1 MAASRS
7 IPTSRLSR
15 FAKLGSLA
23 GGVATN
29 MLIDG
34 TKSALSGNGWNNK
47 ALLLQPKNI
56 EKLAVQLAHL
66 RGAAMK
72 LGQLL
77 SMDAGELLSPELT
90 QLLALLR
97 ADANPMPHN
106 QLVKV
111 LKSEWGENWLN
122 RFSHI
127 ELRPFAAASIGQVH
141 LAYQE
146 NGEKLAVK
154 IQYPG
159 IAQSVHSDVD
169 NVIALLNIARLI
181 PKELDIQPLINEA
194 KAQLLAEADYERE
207 AHYLNRYGE
216 LLSQHVNFK
225 VPKVYGVHNTK
236 RILAMEYVQATPIE
250 ALSNLPQG
258 EQNNIAARLIDL
270 FFKEMFEFKLIQ
282 TDPNFANFHYQTQ
295 SKQIVLFDFGA
306 TREISSKLSKAY
318 LSLFIAGTENNRAG
332 VLSAARE
339 IGYFKD
345 TLLDSYKSHVIDL
358 FLMACEP
365 LRTTGEFD
373 FKNSPLATNIK
384 NAGLEL
390 SAQSQ
395 QWHTPPVDA
404 LFIHRKLAG
413 LYLIAAKL
421 NAKIDINALFKPYI
435 KGHFI

>member
-1 MAASRS
+1 MAAPRS

-15 FAKLGSLA
+15 FTKLGSLA
-23 GGVATN
+23 SGVAAN
-29 MLIDG
+29 MLIEG
-34 TKSALSGNGWNNK
+34 TKSALSGNGWDNK
-47 ALLLQPKNI
+47 SLLLQPKNI
-56 EKLAVQLAHL
+56 EKLATQLAHL

-90 QLLALLR
+90 KLLALLR
-97 ADANPMPHN
+97 SDANPMPHK
-106 QLVKV
+106 QLIAV
-111 LKSEWGENWLN
+111 LKQQWGDNWLE

-146 NGEKLAVK
+146 NGEKLAIK

-159 IAQSVHSDVD
+159 IAKSVESDVD
-169 NVIALLNIARLI
+169 NVISLLNIARLI
-181 PKELDIQPLINEA
+181 PKDLDIKPLVSEA
-194 KAQLLAEADYERE
+194 KAQLLAEADYALE
-207 AHYLNRYGE
+207 AQFITKYHYLLAEDKR
-216 LLSQHVNFK
+216 FI
-225 VPKVYGVHNTK
+225 VPKAYTEHNTK
-236 RILAMEYVQATPIE
+236 QILAMQYVKASPIE
-250 ALSNLPQG
+250 TLNDLAQN
-258 EQNNIAARLIDL
+258 EQNQVAAALIDL

-282 TDPNFANFHYQTQ
+282 TDPNSANFHYQRE
-295 SKQIVLFDFGA
+295 SKKIVLFDFGA
-306 TREISSKLSKAY
+306 TREISMQLSQAY
-318 LSLFIAGTENNRAG
+318 LSLFKAGSENNRAG
-332 VLSAARE
+332 VLAAATQ

-345 TLLDSYKSHVIDL
+345 DIVDSYKNHVIDL

-365 LRTTGEFD
+365 LRVDGDFD
-373 FKNSPLATNIK
+373 FKNSTLANNIK

-421 NAKIDINALFKPYI
+421 NAKINITALFKPYI
-435 KGHFI
+435 